1 MFSQKKSFFRG
12 KAFLFVIAGLMIFGY
27 WINKGPAEDQGTKQS
42 DPKSTLTAQQE
53 ENNRKSKDSA
63 KQAVNPQPT
72 QGYRTPTA
80 GGITDSIDVEDPD
93 SQDADQDLNDTN
105 SNAADSVDQ
114 DVDQERP
121 EGIDS
126 IDGPYYLIREDN
138 GAIKVYYCE
147 EGKKARLIRTTDI
160 TFSLL
165 SESDQ
170 KLFERGIV
178 KQTEDQ
184 LSELLQDFES

>member
-12 KAFLFVIAGLMIFGY
+12 KAFLFVIAGLLIFGY
-27 WINKGPAEDQGTKQS
+27 WINKGSAEDGNSNQP
-42 DPKSTLTAQQE
+42 DPKPALTAQQKD
-53 ENNRKSKDSA
+53 NDVKQKDSA
-63 KQAVNPQPT
+63 KQAVNPQPAG
-72 QGYRTPTA
+72 GYRAPST
-80 GGITDSIDVEDPD
+80 GGITDSVDAEDFEGE
-93 SQDADQDLNDTN
+93 DTN
-105 SNAADSVDQ
+105 RTDSDSERSDGVEPTA
-114 DVDQERP
+114 DQERP
-121 EGIDS
+121 EGIDD

-160 TFSLL
+160 SFSLL

-178 KQTEDQ
+178 KQNEDQ